1 LSQKKSSDNF
11 KVPMRRCIGC
21 MESRPKSELVRIAY
35 YEGQLTV
42 DYSGRARGRGVYL
55 CNRPECMEL
64 AKKKNAL
71 QRNFKTNFD
80 KDVIDDIFKELM
92 HVE

>member
-1 LSQKKSSDNF
+1 MSQKKSSDNF